1 MVGDTTGTGR
11 ETGAE
16 THGTGGTLGGHLRR
30 YVPHRL
36 TVASVLA
43 VLLGWQLLS
52 LAFPPYRFPG
62 LVRLAE
68 NVAVVLTGAGEFDP
82 VLHYGVTLGR
92 VLVGFV
98 LSFVL
103 AAGWGVVMATRPVAE
118 DYLGAPLFTLLTVPS
133 VVWALLGVLWFGLT
147 EHLVPV
153 FVVVLVVFPYMAVS
167 LWEGVEAVDRRLV
180 EMARAFDASP
190 VETWRHVYL
199 PQLLPT
205 LYATTRLGLAVAWKL
220 SLVAEVF
227 GAATGVGVVV
237 KYHFENFDT
246 GMVVAWAVP
255 VMLLM
260 FGVERLLARA
270 ERRATRWRP
279 DSRVETGV
287 TPE

>member
-1 MVGDTTGTGR
+1 MAGETGTGGSR
-11 ETGAE
+11 TTILERVRGA
-16 THGTGGTLGGHLRR
+16 
-30 YVPHRL
+30 VPHPL
-36 TVASVLA
+36 SLASVLA
-43 VLLGWQLLS
+43 VLAAWQLLS

-62 LVRLAE
+62 LVRLAG
-68 NVAVVLTGAGEFDP
+68 NVAAVLAGTGGFDP
-82 VLHYGVTLGR
+82 ALHYGVTLGR

-103 AAGWGVVMATRPVAE
+103 AAVWGFGMGLRPAAE

-133 VVWALLGVLWFGLT
+133 VVWAFLGVLWFGLT

-153 FVVVLVVFPYMAVS
+153 FVVVLVVFPYMAVN
-167 LWEGVEAVDRRLV
+167 LWEGVEAVDGRLV
-180 EMARAFDASP
+180 EMARAFDAST

-205 LYATTRLGLAVAWKL
+205 LFATTRLGLAIAWKL
-220 SLVAEVF
+220 SLIAEVF

-246 GMVVAWAVP
+246 GLVIAWAVP

-260 FGVERLLARA
+260 FGVEWLLGRA
-270 ERRATRWRP
+270 ERRASRWRP
-279 DSRVETGV
+279 EAAVGQEV
-287 TPE
+287 APE

>member
-1 MVGDTTGTGR
+1 MTEPTAPGTALER
-11 ETGAE
+11 IRPF
-16 THGTGGTLGGHLRR
+16 L
-30 YVPHRL
+30 PHPL
-36 TVASVLA
+36 SAVSVLA

-62 LVRLAE
+62 LLGLAE
-68 NVAVVLTGAGEFDP
+68 NVSVVLTGAGEFDP
-82 VLHYGVTLGR
+82 VRQYGATLGR
-92 VLVGFV
+92 VAVGFC

-103 AAGWGVVMATRPVAE
+103 AAVWGFAMAVRPAAE

-133 VVWALLGVLWFGLT
+133 VVWAFLGVLWFGLT
-147 EHLVPV
+147 DHLVPV
-153 FVVVLVVFPYMAVS
+153 FVVVLVVFPYMAVN
-167 LWEGVEAVDRRLV
+167 LWEGIGTVDPALV
-180 EMARAFDASP
+180 EMARAFDVSA

-199 PQLLPT
+199 PQLVPT
-205 LYATTRLGLAVAWKL
+205 LFATARLGLAVAWKL

-246 GMVVAWAVP
+246 GMVLAWAVP
-255 VMLLM
+255 VMLVV
-260 FGVERLLARA
+260 FGLDRLLRLA

-279 DSRVETGV
+279 EDASRPEV